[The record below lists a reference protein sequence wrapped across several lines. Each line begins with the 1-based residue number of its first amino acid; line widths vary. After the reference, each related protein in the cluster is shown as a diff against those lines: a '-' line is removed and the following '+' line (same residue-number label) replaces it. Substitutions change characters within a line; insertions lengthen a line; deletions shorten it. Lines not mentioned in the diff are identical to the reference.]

1 MRGSKFGQFVG
12 LPKEIIV
19 AMLGVAMLVT
29 FAVELTAFP
38 RAADAAPTIKF
49 SPAGTSLVTT
59 PTVPVTTVPIP
70 TTTVAPVIVPPTTA
84 APPPPPPAP
93 KNASSWCSTS

>member
-12 LPKEIIV
+12 LPKEIVV

-49 SPAGTSLVTT
+49 SRGRHVPRDHADGSRHDGPHPDHHGGPGDGPPDDHGT
-59 PTVPVTTVPIP
+59 
-70 TTTVAPVIVPPTTA
+70 
-84 APPPPPPAP
+84 PAP
-93 KNASSWCSTS
+93 AARPETRRRGRRTS